1 MTLRFGSVRVPT
13 TVHWP
18 RVETESLALVLSE
31 ELSPTDVWVRQFVV
45 IGLAGGHPSAVELA
59 ALQWVSDHAG
69 EFGARRERM
78 LVAGGAR
85 AARLALASRDC
96 GWVALGGQLLVHP
109 LWGARQP
116 MPSDVA
122 GAPPATVVCGP
133 RRDGGRRY
141 ADRLRAAGV
150 DVHEVRESRGT
161 G

>member
-31 ELSPTDVWVRQFVV
+31 ELSPTDAWVQKFVV
-45 IGLAGGHPSAVELA
+45 IGLAGGHPGAVELA
-59 ALQWVSDHAG
+59 ALQWVSDHVD
-69 EFGARRERM
+69 EFGAHSDRM

-85 AARLALASRDC
+85 AARLALAARD
-96 GWVALGGQLLVHP
+96 GGLPALGGQLLIHP
-109 LWGARQP
+109 EWGADEP

-133 RRDGGRRY
+133 WRDGGRRY
-141 ADRLRAAGV
+141 AERLRAAGV
-150 DVHEVRESRGT
+150 EVCVVQDDGCR
-161 G
+161 